1 MTAAPRGV
9 YIISPLT
16 PGIAHPVSSSRFSAA
31 GLAGRYATALFDLAE
46 GEGALDA
53 VADDLKTL
61 VAMLN
66 ESADFRRMVV
76 SPVIDRASQGRAI
89 TAVATKAGLSAL
101 TVKFLGVL
109 ANNRRL
115 FALGDVASSYLQ
127 ILADHRG
134 EATAEVTSAKPLS
147 AAQLQAVTDALKT
160 AVGSKVAVET
170 RVDPGLLGGLIV
182 KMGSQMVD
190 SSLRSKLQQLRL
202 SMKGVG

>member
-1 MTAAPRGV
+1 
-9 YIISPLT
+9 
-16 PGIAHPVSSSRFSAA
+16 
-31 GLAGRYATALFDLAE
+31 
-46 GEGALDA
+46 
-53 VADDLKTL
+53 
-61 VAMLN
+61 
-66 ESADFRRMVV
+66 
-76 SPVIDRASQGRAI
+76 
-89 TAVATKAGLSAL
+89 
-101 TVKFLGVL
+101 VKFLGVL

-134 EATAEVTSAKPLS
+134 ETTAEVTSAKPLS